1 MHAFAGIILESDTV
15 IAQYDGQRV
24 NWKLFMHNIAEVSGN
39 WLGMLRWPLGIFTAI
54 ASIKVH
60 ILFRNIIIR
69 CITFVF
75 FQIITLVMPGY
86 YITVQCLA
94 LWNWLT

>member
-1 MHAFAGIILESDTV
+1 MHAFAGIILESGTV
-15 IAQYDGQRV
+15 IDQYDGQRV

-39 WLGMLRWPLGIFTAI
+39 WLGMLRWPLSIFTCYLFN
-54 ASIKVH
+54 

-69 CITFVF
+69 CITFVI